1 MADNPSSDGLSEAE
15 RLREEELAQ
24 ELEHSD
30 SNEEDSQEISLE
42 IEEKLLKDEPEYT
55 TLVNYGES
63 IPSTTI
69 ESEIVETYSDS
80 SQNVETVHR
89 ADELGN
95 IYTDNSDNFLSSQP
109 DTLTEVTDQY
119 EPYINEYSFDN
130 SHLID
135 PTQTEN
141 NEKYDVNDTLNKD
154 TIVMPDINEFQQSET
169 TNYESQMTEEMLMSE
184 REREKKSKKE
194 LEEEE
199 REKMQVLVS
208 NFTEEQL
215 DRYEMYRRA
224 AFPKAAVKRLMQT
237 ITGCSVGQ
245 NVVIAMSGIAKVF
258 VGEVV
263 EEALEVLEKSGE
275 AGPLQPKHL
284 REALRR
290 LRMRGAIPTRKAH
303 RSFFRL

>member
-1 MADNPSSDGLSEAE
+1 MADNLGSDGFLEAE

-30 SNEEDSQEISLE
+30 CNEEDSQEISLE

-63 IPSTTI
+63 IQGTQSDLA
-69 ESEIVETYSDS
+69 ETYADTLS
-80 SQNVETVHR
+80 NVEITHTN
-89 ADELGN
+89 DELGSG
-95 IYTDNSDNFLSSQP
+95 IYTENSNNFMSSQS
-109 DTLTEVTDQY
+109 DTLHDVTDHY
-119 EPYINEYSFDN
+119 EPYINEYSFE
-130 SHLID
+130 
-135 PTQTEN
+135 TQQSNDKQYEN
-141 NEKYDVNDTLNKD
+141 VEEKYDETESNKD
-154 TIVMPDINEFQQSET
+154 NIVMPNINDFLQSDNNFDAQT
-169 TNYESQMTEEMLMSE
+169 TEELLMSE
-184 REREKKSKKE
+184 REREKKTKKE
-194 LEEEE
+194 MEEEE

-275 AGPLQPKHL
+275 PGPLQPKHL

-290 LRMRGAIPTRKAH
+290 LRMRGAIPTRKAY
-303 RSFFRL
+303 RKSIT